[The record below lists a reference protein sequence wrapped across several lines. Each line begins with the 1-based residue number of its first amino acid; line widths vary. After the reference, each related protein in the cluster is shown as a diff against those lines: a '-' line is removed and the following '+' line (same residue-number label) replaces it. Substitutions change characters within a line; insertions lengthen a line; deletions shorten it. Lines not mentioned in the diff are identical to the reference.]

1 MSGSGEGKTGG
12 LRARRYLIAGIVTV
26 IPIWITWWV
35 FDFFFRRLSALGE
48 PLVKAIA
55 NLVEPH
61 VPGLAQFIEQPAFQ
75 TALAVVLTLSALYF
89 IGFFA
94 SRVVGRRLITLFD
107 AIMERIPLVE
117 RVYGS
122 TRRVLLAVQEKPR
135 SVQRVV
141 LINFPSREMK
151 AVGFVTKT
159 FQDADT
165 GEQLAAVYVPT
176 TPNPTSGYMEI
187 VPLSAVISTDWTVD
201 EAIAFVISAGTITP
215 DRISLRPDGASG
227 AERRE
232 G

>member
-1 MSGSGEGKTGG
+1 MSGSGEGRAGG

-94 SRVVGRRLITLFD
+94 SRVIGRRLITLFD

-165 GEQLAAVYVPT
+165 GEELAAVYVPT

-187 VPLSAVISTDWTVD
+187 VPLSAVIPTDWTVD

-215 DRISLRPDGASG
+215 DRISLRPDGAAG
-227 AERRE
+227 NDRQV